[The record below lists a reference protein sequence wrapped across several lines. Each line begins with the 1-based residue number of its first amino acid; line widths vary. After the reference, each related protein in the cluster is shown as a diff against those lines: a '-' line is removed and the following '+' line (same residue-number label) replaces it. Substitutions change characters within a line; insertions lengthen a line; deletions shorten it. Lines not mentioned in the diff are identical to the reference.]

1 MLFALA
7 LLSAAV
13 AALLALL
20 VAAWRR
26 ADGLQAERDALQ
38 GRLADRDADLGRLGE
53 TFEALSARA
62 LRASNEEFLRLAN
75 EHLDGRRAQ
84 SAADLD
90 QRRAAID
97 KLVQPIADALRRAED
112 HIGRVEQG
120 NAGLAVRMRDMLVA
134 NQELRAETGRLTQAL
149 RKPNVRGRYGEV
161 QLERVIELS
170 GMRRWCDF
178 TVQENLRD
186 ADHKLLR
193 PDVVIR
199 LPNGRVVAIDAKTSF
214 DSYLDALDETDD
226 VRREKLLER
235 YAANVAEQVA
245 KLGRKE
251 YWAQLDALEMVIM
264 FVPGDQL
271 VDAALERRPDLV
283 EVAAAQNVVLASP
296 STLIGLLRA
305 VHVGWRERELSDNAE
320 ELFRLGRELHERAAI
335 TLEHASRV
343 GDALDAAKRRYNE
356 FVGSVDTRLVPT
368 LRKFADKGARS
379 SRTLPELRPIDGDG
393 RKIQS
398 LEQEDL
404 LFAAPPPPK
413 EEPADKSILTAVP
426 RRPRAAGER

>member
-1 MLFALA
+1 
-7 LLSAAV
+7 
-13 AALLALL
+13 
-20 VAAWRR
+20 
-26 ADGLQAERDALQ
+26 
-38 GRLADRDADLGRLGE
+38 
-53 TFEALSARA
+53 
-62 LRASNEEFLRLAN
+62 
-75 EHLDGRRAQ
+75 
-84 SAADLD
+84 
-90 QRRAAID
+90 
-97 KLVQPIADALRRAED
+97 
-112 HIGRVEQG
+112 
-120 NAGLAVRMRDMLVA
+120 MRDMLVA

-178 TVQENLRD
+178 TTQENLRD
-186 ADHKLLR
+186 GDKKLQK
-193 PDVVIR
+193 PDVVVR
-199 LPNGRVVAIDAKTSF
+199 LPNGRVVAIDAKTCF
-214 DSYLDALDETDD
+214 DAYLDALDEQDD
-226 VRREKLLER
+226 VRREALLER
-235 YAANVAEQVA
+235 YASNVAEQVA

-404 LFAAPPPPK
+404 LFDAPPPAPK
-413 EEPADKSILTAVP
+413 EEPADKAILTAVP